1 MIRIVDTE
9 EIGKF
14 QRPHALKGELNAVI
28 DIDPVFFSDG
38 NPAIV
43 EVDGILVPFYA
54 TGVRRK
60 GSSACLIKLDG
71 VDSEKEARSFVNA
84 PIRAMRSQLAQYE
97 PEEEE
102 EGEGAYAE
110 ELVGYTITD
119 SEAGEIG
126 KVVDLDLSTEN
137 ALFVVESPEEETIY
151 IPIADDLIE
160 GIDEKKHIIEMT
172 LPDGLISINTKQKQP

>member
-1 MIRIVDTE
+1 
-9 EIGKF
+9 
-14 QRPHALKGELNAVI
+14 
-28 DIDPVFFSDG
+28 
-38 NPAIV
+38 
-43 EVDGILVPFYA
+43 
-54 TGVRRK
+54 
-60 GSSACLIKLDG
+60 
-71 VDSEKEARSFVNA
+71 
-84 PIRAMRSQLAQYE
+84 MRSQLAQYE

-160 GIDEKKHIIEMT
+160 GIDEEKHIIEMT